1 METNILTTTLTNE
14 TAPELLR
21 NEIDSRIVKIRP
33 SSTPL
38 DQISRLG
45 SARRAGSMRVEY
57 YSVDTKEVPP
67 LTKQSVP
74 SLSNRANLSLS
85 KSTTAP
91 FSPKPRQC

>member
-14 TAPELLR
+14 TSPELLR

-57 YSVDTKEVPP
+57 YSVDTKEG
-67 LTKQSVP
+67 SAA
-74 SLSNRANLSLS
+74 SNRANLSLS